1 MKLFSGISNSV
12 DARMRQAGKSIS
24 KRWSV
29 SVCMLLAAEVFPGFP
44 ALATDAAK
52 EEDLKAEI
60 VYRCYNQMGEFG
72 AEGVRVCVDGE
83 LSAMKALSSYP
94 QEAREIVQRCT
105 RRLQS
110 IGWEMVKS
118 CADKDIATE
127 REAKKE

>member
-1 MKLFSGISNSV
+1 MS
-12 DARMRQAGKSIS
+12 RAGKSIS
-24 KRWSV
+24 KRWAV
-29 SVCMLLAAEVFPGFP
+29 IGCILLAGEAFLRVP
-44 ALATDAAK
+44 AIAADAVKDA
-52 EEDLKAEI
+52 DLKAEI

-94 QEAREIVQRCT
+94 QENGEIVQRCT

-118 CADKDIATE
+118 CADKEIAAE
-127 REAKKE
+127 RESRKD

>member
-1 MKLFSGISNSV
+1 
-12 DARMRQAGKSIS
+12 MRQADKSMS

-29 SVCMLLAAEVFPGFP
+29 RVCILLAAEVFLRFP
-44 ALATDAAK
+44 AVAADAVK
-52 EEDLKAEI
+52 GEDLNAEI

-72 AEGVRVCVDGE
+72 AEGVRVCVEGD

-94 QEAREIVQRCT
+94 QEAGEVVQRCT

-118 CADKDIATE
+118 CADKEIAAE
-127 REAKKE
+127 REARKD